1 MTDFVKPQKQEGITL
16 FDVAS
21 GKLDHLNLKQVVSGE
36 VIHVMLK
43 MLIFFYVTTFF
54 VLYS

>member
-21 GKLDHLNLKQVVSGE
+21 GNLDHLNLKQVVSGE